1 MGEVGGGSGDGVD
14 LGYGVDLR
22 GPEMWWFWGVL
33 RSGSITYI
41 YTRARKKQN
50 WG

>member
-1 MGEVGGGSGDGVD
+1 MGEVGGGGD
-14 LGYGVDLR
+14 LGMGWIW
-22 GPEMWWFWGVL
+22 GCPEMWWFWGVL
-33 RSGSITYI
+33 RSGTITYI